1 MRRRLKNPTSAYR
14 ILLVDDEPGI
24 IKSLEVLLK
33 RIGYHFKGETD
44 PLKAIEIIRNEPYD
58 MVILDYLIQPLR
70 GDKIVERI
78 REFNQDIYILLLIG
92 HKGSAPPLET
102 IKRLAIQG
110 FCEKSN
116 KFDQLLLLIESGIKS
131 ISQIRTIKH
140 FQDGLNRIL
149 KAVPKI
155 YQLQSTDG
163 ILEEILKGIM
173 SLVNS
178 ENAFILVDDITK
190 VSSTKANIIFKG
202 IGDYNIDLEDFFAKL
217 NPTLMEQTGFA
228 RVAKQ
233 NVILDNGIIL
243 PLMDGLQNTLGV
255 IYVESKD
262 LKEGERLL
270 EIFTSQAASA
280 LNNAFLH
287 SMVNIKNKELNR
299 TYDEFRTRYIDTI
312 EVLRL
317 TVDAKDVYTRGHS
330 DRVAYLAVK
339 IGELFDLPR
348 HELEI
353 LKLGGFFHDIGK
365 IGTTDDILLK
375 TGALNYSEYQ
385 EIKKHPIKGAHIL
398 SAVSM
403 FNDVVPLV
411 RYHHER
417 IDGKGYP
424 DGLRGEEIPFL
435 ARILSVADA
444 YDAMTSERK
453 YRARLDPGEAKKQLI
468 KGRGTQFDQAVVDKF
483 LYALE
488 DIETSE
494 AEIAA
499 TLDLR

>member
-1 MRRRLKNPTSAYR
+1 MRRRQNNPSSAYR

-24 IKSLEVLLK
+24 IKSLEVLMK
-33 RIGYHFKGETD
+33 RIGYYFKGETD
-44 PLKAIEIIRNEPYD
+44 PLKAIETIRDEHYD
-58 MVILDYLIQPLR
+58 MVVLDYIMQPLH
-70 GDKIVERI
+70 GDKVVEKI
-78 REFNQDIYILLLIG
+78 REFNQDIYILLLTG
-92 HKGSAPPLET
+92 HKDLAPPLET
-102 IKRLAIQG
+102 IKKLAIQG
-110 FCEKSN
+110 YCEKSD

-131 ISQIRTIKH
+131 ISQIQTIKQ
-140 FQDGLNRIL
+140 FQEGLNRIL

-155 YQLQSTDG
+155 YQLQSIDG
-163 ILEEILKGIM
+163 ILEEILVGIM
-173 SLVNS
+173 PLVNS
-178 ENAFILVDDITK
+178 KNAFILVDDITN
-190 VSSTKANIIFKG
+190 VSVKPNIIFKG
-202 IGDYNIDLEDFFAKL
+202 IGEYNTDLEDFFTKM

-233 NVILDNGIIL
+233 NVILDQGIIL

-255 IYVESKD
+255 VYVESKD
-262 LKEGERLL
+262 LKEGVRLL
-270 EIFTSQAASA
+270 EIFASQAASA

-287 SMVNIKNKELNR
+287 SLVNIKNEELNR
-299 TYDEFRTRYIDTI
+299 TYDELRTRYIDTI

-317 TVDAKDVYTRGHS
+317 TVDAKDVYTKGHS

-339 IGELFDLPR
+339 IGKQFNMSPK
-348 HELEI
+348 ELEI
-353 LKLGGFFHDIGK
+353 LKLGGIFHDIGK

-375 TGALNYSEYQ
+375 SGALDSKEYL

-403 FNDVVPLV
+403 FKEVVPLV

-417 IDGKGYP
+417 VDGNGYP
-424 DGLRGEEIPFL
+424 DGLKGEKIPFL

-444 YDAMTSERK
+444 YDAMTSDRQ
-453 YRARLDPGEAKKQLI
+453 YRSKLDAEEAKKQLL
-468 KGRGTQFDQAVVDKF
+468 KGRGIQFDTAVVDKF
-483 LYALE
+483 LDVLD

-499 TLDLR
+499 TLELR